1 MTDKLSSLLVIAVLL
16 PFAGALT
23 NGLLVRYMPRK
34 ISGIIASCT
43 ITFSFLLFAVVYIA
57 AGNAIRIP
65 YVVQVAP
72 WLFLGDFNAGISFIA
87 DRLSLIMA
95 LMVTGVSALIH
106 FYSIGYMGGDRGVN
120 RYFSYLNLFV
130 GFMLILV
137 MAENIVLMFVG
148 WEGVGLCSYLLIGF
162 WFSEEEKANAGRK
175 AFIVNRIGD
184 LAFIIGI
191 FLILGYFN
199 SASFISINANSYKI
213 PEMTAFAVTLLLFIG
228 ATGKSAQI
236 PLYVW
241 LPDAMAGPTP
251 VSALIHAATMVT
263 AGVYMITRLGSL
275 FMMSDMTLAVIML
288 TGSFTA
294 LFSATI
300 ATTQNDIKKI
310 LAYSTISQLGFM
322 FAAAGAFA
330 FSAAM
335 FHLITHAFFKAAL
348 FLLAGS
354 VIHALSGEQ
363 DINRMGGL
371 ERHLP
376 HTSLMFWLASLTIA
390 GIPPFSAFF
399 SKDEI
404 LYKVFIN
411 ENPAAHF
418 APKIAYIMLLLTS
431 FMTAFYIARL
441 YFKVFSGDYKGE
453 KHPHESPR
461 IMIVPLYI
469 LTILFAISGPFG
481 MGGGI
486 AHIMEMPAKIFIKNI
501 HLTNTFQRILEP
513 SIASFGSVSSDVST
527 EILLIFVSVAVA
539 FAGWFSGR
547 YLYYQQIS
555 PVVESFNRKFY
566 PLHNLLYKKYYID
579 EIYEFLIVR
588 PYIYISKGL
597 YGLID
602 RFIIEFVFIGLLV
615 KIVYVTGFVLRV
627 FQNGYLYK
635 IICIGITGLGII
647 LYFMVGR

>member
-1 MTDKLSSLLVIAVLL
+1 MEVAYSNYAIVALLL
-16 PFAGALT
+16 PFIGALI
-23 NGLLVRYMPRK
+23 NGIFVKYIPKRL
-34 ISGIIASCT
+34 SGIIASLT
-43 ITFSFLLFAVVYIA
+43 ILTSFIIFGIIYLLYGKSLKTPQIIQIA
-57 AGNAIRIP
+57 S
-65 YVVQVAP
+65 
-72 WLFLGDFNAGISFIA
+72 WLNLGDFQANIYLLL
-87 DRLSLIMA
+87 DRLSIIMA
-95 LMVTGVSALIH
+95 LMVTGVSSLIH
-106 FYSIGYMGGDRGVN
+106 IYSIGYMESDRGIN

-137 MAENIVLMFVG
+137 LSENIVLMFVG

-162 WFSEEEKANAGRK
+162 WYTEEDKANAGRK

-191 FLILGYFN
+191 FLILSYFG
-199 SASFISINANSYKI
+199 SASFLVINEKAYSLSV
-213 PEMTAFAVTLLLFIG
+213 TLAFAITILLFIG

-263 AGVYMITRLGSL
+263 AGVYMTLRLGNL
-275 FMMSDMTLAVIML
+275 FIMSEMTMAVIML
-288 TGSFTA
+288 IGSLTA

-300 ATTQNDIKKI
+300 AIAQNDIKKI

-354 VIHALSGEQ
+354 VIHSLSGEQ
-363 DINRMGGL
+363 DINKMGGL
-371 ERHLP
+371 DKKLP

-404 LYKVFIN
+404 LFKVFIA
-411 ENPAAHF
+411 ENSVLPF
-418 APKIAYIMLLLTS
+418 VPKLAYILLLITS
-431 FMTAFYIARL
+431 FLTALYISRL
-441 YFKVFSGDYKGE
+441 YFKVFTGDFKGDA
-453 KHPHESPR
+453 HPHESPKVML
-461 IMIVPLYI
+461 IPLWI
-469 LTILFAISGPFG
+469 LTILFAIFGPLG

-486 AHIMEMPAKIFIKNI
+486 AHIMEIPLKIFNKNI
-501 HLTNTFQRILEP
+501 HLINNFEHLLEP
-513 SIASFGSVSSDVST
+513 SIASFGMIST
-527 EILLIFVSVAVA
+527 DLSLELTLIFVSVVIA
-539 FAGWFSGR
+539 FAGWFTGR
-547 YLYYQQIS
+547 YLYFGIES
-555 PVVESFNRKFY
+555 PLLEGINRRFY
-566 PLHNLLYKKYYID
+566 ALQNILYNKYYVD
-579 EIYEFLIVR
+579 ELYNYLFVK
-588 PYIYISKGL
+588 PYYYISKAL
-597 YGLID
+597 
-602 RFIIEFVFIGLLV
+602 FVFIDRIIIETFIIDFGLR
-615 KIVYVTGFVLRV
+615 IVYVIGYILRLG
-627 FQNGYLYK
+627 QNGYLYR
-635 IICIGITGLGII
+635 IICAGLIGLGLI

>member
-1 MTDKLSSLLVIAVLL
+1 MSDRFTNLIVISVLL
-16 PFAGALT
+16 PFVGALI
-23 NGLLVRYMPRK
+23 NGIFVRYIPKRL
-34 ISGIIASCT
+34 SGIIASLT
-43 ITFSFLLFAVVYIA
+43 VS
-57 AGNAIRIP
+57 
-65 YVVQVAP
+65 
-72 WLFLGDFNAGISFIA
+72 ISFIFYA
-87 DRLSLIMA
+87 VFYIYIGKILKTPIVINIASWLSLGEIEAGLSLLVDRLSLIMS

-106 FYSIGYMGGDRGVN
+106 IYSIGYVEHDKGVN
-120 RYFSYLNLFV
+120 RYFAYLNLFV

-137 MAENIVLMFVG
+137 MAENIILMFVG

-191 FLILGYFN
+191 FIILGAFN
-199 SASFISINANSYKI
+199 TASFNNINSKAYLISES
-213 PEMTAFAVTLLLFIG
+213 TAFVITLLLFIG

-263 AGVYMITRLGSL
+263 AGVYMITRLSYL
-275 FMMSDMTLAVIML
+275 FMMSELTLAIIMII
-288 TGSFTA
+288 GSFTA

-335 FHLITHAFFKAAL
+335 FHLITHSFFKAAL

-371 ERHLP
+371 EKYLP
-376 HTSLMFWLASLTIA
+376 HTSLMFWLAALTIA

-411 ENPAAHF
+411 ENAVAPF
-418 APKIAYIMLLLTS
+418 VPKISYAMLLLTS
-431 FMTAFYIARL
+431 FLTAFYISRL
-441 YFKVFSGDYKGE
+441 YFKVFSGDYKGDA
-453 KHPHESPR
+453 HPHESPK
-461 IMIVPLYI
+461 IMIIPIAI
-469 LTILFAISGPFG
+469 LAFLFAISGPLG
-481 MGGGI
+481 MGAGI
-486 AHIMEMPAKIFIKNI
+486 AHIIETPAKIFNKNI
-501 HLTNTFQRILEP
+501 HLVNIFERLLEP
-513 SIASFGSVSSDVST
+513 SIASFGSVHPDLSL
-527 EILLIFVSVAVA
+527 EMGLIFVSIVVA
-539 FAGWFSGR
+539 FLGWFLGR

-555 PVVESFNRKFY
+555 DLVESFNSRFYWLQNIIFKKFFV
-566 PLHNLLYKKYYID
+566 D
-579 EIYEFLIVR
+579 EIYDFLIVK
-588 PYIYISKGL
+588 PYYYISKGL
-597 YGLID
+597 FGLVD
-602 RFIIEFVFIGLLV
+602 RIIIELILIGAAVRITYVMGFIIRLL
-615 KIVYVTGFVLRV
+615 
-627 FQNGYLYK
+627 QNGYLYK
-635 IICIGITGLGII
+635 IVCMGLIGLGVI
-647 LYFMVGR
+647 LYFMVGQ